1 MGEGEGK
8 NNFNLQQ
15 EDLIMTTPRIRY
27 AMVGGGRGAFIGA
40 VHRIAARLDDR
51 FELVAGALSSNP
63 ENAKASAADLHIAAD
78 RAYTSY
84 EEMLRVEKTRAD
96 GIQAVVI
103 VTPNHMHFP
112 VAKACLEAGI
122 DVICDKPVTRTLE
135 EALELE
141 QIVKKSGCFFAL
153 THNYS
158 AYPLVRYARE
168 LVEQGKL
175 GKIRVVQVEYP
186 QEWLTE
192 AAGDDNK
199 QASWRTDPA
208 RSGAAGCLGDIGTHA
223 FQLARFITQQKLS
236 AVSADLTSFVDGR
249 LVDDNV
255 HALLRFDGG
264 AKGMLWSSQVA
275 PGCENGLR
283 IRVYGEKAGIEWAQE
298 NPNELWFGE
307 LNKPRQRIT
316 RRGDIGSDIAARG
329 MRTPGGHPEG
339 YLEGF
344 ANLYKDIADIL
355 IAHQQG
361 EAHFLQNW
369 VPNIDTGVEGM
380 RFINAVLTSS
390 QRDGVWTP
398 LA

>member
-1 MGEGEGK
+1 
-8 NNFNLQQ
+8 
-15 EDLIMTTPRIRY
+15 MTTPRIRY

-63 ENAKASAADLHIAAD
+63 ENAKLSAADLHIAAD
-78 RAYTSY
+78 RAYTSF

-112 VAKACLEAGI
+112 VAKACLEAGV

-135 EALELE
+135 EALALE

-175 GKIRVVQVEYP
+175 GKVRVVQVEYP

-192 AAGDDNK
+192 AAADDNK

-283 IRVYGEKAGIEWAQE
+283 IRVFGDKAGIEWAQE
-298 NPNELWFGE
+298 NPNELWFAE

-316 RRGDIGSDIAARG
+316 RRGDIGSEIAARG

-355 IAHQQG
+355 VARQQG
-361 EAHFLQNW
+361 ETHFLQDW

-380 RFINAVLTSS
+380 RFIQAVLDSS
-390 QRDGVWTP
+390 KKDGAWTK
-398 LA
+398 L

>member
-1 MGEGEGK
+1 
-8 NNFNLQQ
+8 
-15 EDLIMTTPRIRY
+15 MTTPRIRY

-40 VHRIAARLDDR
+40 VHRIAARMDDR

-63 ENAKASAADLHIAAD
+63 ENAQASAADLHIAAD

-84 EEMLRVEKTRAD
+84 EEMLRVEKTRVD

-112 VAKACLEAGI
+112 VAKACLEAGV

-168 LVEQGKL
+168 IIEQGKL
-175 GKIRVVQVEYP
+175 GKLRVVQVEYP

-192 AAGDDNK
+192 AAADDNK

-208 RSGAAGCLGDIGTHA
+208 RSGLAGCLGDIGTHA
-223 FQLARFITQQKLS
+223 FQLAQFITQQKVKT
-236 AVSADLTSFVDGR
+236 VSADLTSFVDGR
-249 LVDDNV
+249 PVDDNV

-298 NPNELWFGE
+298 NPNELWFCE

-355 IAHQQG
+355 IARQQG
-361 EAHFLQNW
+361 ETHFLQNW
-369 VPNIDTGVEGM
+369 VPDIDTGVEGM
-380 RFINAVLTSS
+380 RFIQAVLTSS
-390 QRDGVWTP
+390 QQDGVWTP
-398 LA
+398 LV

>member
-1 MGEGEGK
+1 
-8 NNFNLQQ
+8 
-15 EDLIMTTPRIRY
+15 MTSPKIRY

-40 VHRIAARLDDR
+40 VHRIAARMDDR

-63 ENAKASAADLHIAAD
+63 ENSKASAADLHIAAD
-78 RAYTSY
+78 RAYASY

-112 VAKACLEAGI
+112 VAKACLEAGV

-135 EALELE
+135 EAIEL
-141 QIVKKSGCFFAL
+141 QKIVEKSGCFFAL

-158 AYPLVRYARE
+158 GYPLVRYARE
-168 LVEQGKL
+168 LVSSGKL
-175 GKIRVVQVEYP
+175 GKLRVVQVEYP

-192 AAGDDNK
+192 SADADNK

-208 RSGAAGCLGDIGTHA
+208 RSGLAGCLGDIGTHA
-223 FQLARFITQQKLS
+223 FQLARFITQETVE

-255 HALLRFDGG
+255 HAMLRFSGG
-264 AKGMLWSSQVA
+264 VKGMLWTSQVA

-283 IRVYGEKAGIEWAQE
+283 IRIYGDKAGIEWAQE
-298 NPNELWFGE
+298 TPNELWFGE

-316 RRGDIGSDIAARG
+316 RRGDIGSEIAARG
-329 MRTPGGHPEG
+329 MRVPGGHPEG

-355 IAHQQG
+355 VARQQG
-361 EAHFLQNW
+361 EQHFLQDW
-369 VPNIDTGVEGM
+369 VPDIRTGVEGM
-380 RFINAVLTSS
+380 RFIQAVLDSS
-390 QRDGVWTP
+390 KNDGAWTK
-398 LA
+398 L

>member
-1 MGEGEGK
+1 
-8 NNFNLQQ
+8 
-15 EDLIMTTPRIRY
+15 MTTPRIRY

-40 VHRIAARLDDR
+40 VHRIAARMDDR
-51 FELVAGALSSNP
+51 FELVAGALSANP

-192 AAGDDNK
+192 AAADDNK

-208 RSGAAGCLGDIGTHA
+208 RSGLAGCLGDIGTHA

-283 IRVYGEKAGIEWAQE
+283 IRIYGEKAGIEWAQE

-316 RRGDIGSDIAARG
+316 RRGDIGSEIAARG

-355 IAHQQG
+355 IARQQG
-361 EAHFLQNW
+361 ESHFLQSW

-380 RFINAVLTSS
+380 RFIQAVLTSS

-398 LA
+398 LV

>member
-1 MGEGEGK
+1 
-8 NNFNLQQ
+8 
-15 EDLIMTTPRIRY
+15 MTTPRIRY

-40 VHRIAARLDDR
+40 VHRIAARMDDR

-63 ENAKASAADLHIAAD
+63 ENAQASAADLHIAAD

-112 VAKACLEAGI
+112 VAKACLEAGV

-141 QIVKKSGCFFAL
+141 RIVKNSGCFFAL

-168 LVEQGKL
+168 LVERGKL
-175 GKIRVVQVEYP
+175 GKLRVVQVEYP

-192 AAGDDNK
+192 AAADDNK

-208 RSGAAGCLGDIGTHA
+208 RSGLAGCLGDIGTHA
-223 FQLARFITQQKLS
+223 FQLAQFITQQKVKT
-236 AVSADLTSFVDGR
+236 VSADLTSFVDGR
-249 LVDDNV
+249 PVDDNV

-298 NPNELWFGE
+298 NPNELWFCE

-355 IAHQQG
+355 IARQQG
-361 EAHFLQNW
+361 ETHFLQNW
-369 VPNIDTGVEGM
+369 VPDIDTGVEGM
-380 RFINAVLTSS
+380 RFIQAVLTSS
-390 QRDGVWTP
+390 QQDGVWTP
-398 LA
+398 LV

>member
-1 MGEGEGK
+1 
-8 NNFNLQQ
+8 
-15 EDLIMTTPRIRY
+15 MTTPRIRY

-63 ENAKASAADLHIAAD
+63 ENAKLSAADLHIAAD
-78 RAYTSY
+78 RAYTSF

-112 VAKACLEAGI
+112 VAKACLEAGV

-168 LVEQGKL
+168 LVTQGKL
-175 GKIRVVQVEYP
+175 GKLRVVQVEYP

-192 AAGDDNK
+192 AAADDNK

-223 FQLARFITQQKLS
+223 FQLAQFITQQKVNS
-236 AVSADLTSFVDGR
+236 VSADLTSFVDGR

-283 IRVYGEKAGIEWAQE
+283 IRVFGDKAGIEWAQE
-298 NPNELWFGE
+298 NPNELWFAE

-355 IAHQQG
+355 IARQQG
-361 EAHFLQNW
+361 EAHFLQDW
-369 VPNIDTGVEGM
+369 VPDIDTGLEGM
-380 RFINAVLTSS
+380 RFIQAVLESS
-390 QRDGVWTP
+390 KKEGVWTK
-398 LA
+398 L

>member
-1 MGEGEGK
+1 
-8 NNFNLQQ
+8 
-15 EDLIMTTPRIRY
+15 MTTPRIRY

-40 VHRIAARLDDR
+40 VHRIAARMDDR
-51 FELVAGALSSNP
+51 FELVAGALSANP
-63 ENAKASAADLHIAAD
+63 ENAKLSAADLHIAAD

-112 VAKACLEAGI
+112 VAKACLEAGV

-175 GKIRVVQVEYP
+175 GKVRVVQVEYP

-192 AAGDDNK
+192 AAAGDNK

-208 RSGAAGCLGDIGTHA
+208 RSGLAGCLGDIGTHA

-283 IRVYGEKAGIEWAQE
+283 IRIYGEKAGIEWAQE

-355 IAHQQG
+355 IARQQG
-361 EAHFLQNW
+361 ESHFLQNW

-380 RFINAVLTSS
+380 RFIQAVLTSS

-398 LA
+398 LV

>member
-1 MGEGEGK
+1 
-8 NNFNLQQ
+8 
-15 EDLIMTTPRIRY
+15 MTTPRIRY

-40 VHRIAARLDDR
+40 VHRIAARMDDR

-63 ENAKASAADLHIAAD
+63 ENAQASAADLHIAAD

-112 VAKACLEAGI
+112 VAKACLEAGV

-141 QIVKKSGCFFAL
+141 RIVKNSGCFFAL

-175 GKIRVVQVEYP
+175 GKLRVVQVEYP

-192 AAGDDNK
+192 AAADDNK

-208 RSGAAGCLGDIGTHA
+208 RSGLAGCLGDIGTHA
-223 FQLARFITQQKLS
+223 FQLAQFITQQKVKT
-236 AVSADLTSFVDGR
+236 VSADLTSFVDGR
-249 LVDDNV
+249 PVDDNV

-298 NPNELWFGE
+298 NPNELWFCE

-355 IAHQQG
+355 IARQQG
-361 EAHFLQNW
+361 ETHFLQNW
-369 VPNIDTGVEGM
+369 VPDIDTGVEGM
-380 RFINAVLTSS
+380 RFIQAVLTSS
-390 QRDGVWTP
+390 QQDGVWTP
-398 LA
+398 LV

>member
-1 MGEGEGK
+1 
-8 NNFNLQQ
+8 
-15 EDLIMTTPRIRY
+15 MTTPRIRY

-40 VHRIAARLDDR
+40 VHRIAARMDDR
-51 FELVAGALSSNP
+51 FELVAGALSANP
-63 ENAKASAADLHIAAD
+63 ENARASAADLHIAAD

-141 QIVKKSGCFFAL
+141 QVVKKSGCFFAL

-175 GKIRVVQVEYP
+175 GKVRVVQVEYP

-192 AAGDDNK
+192 AAADDNK

-208 RSGAAGCLGDIGTHA
+208 RSGLAGCLGDIGTHA

-249 LVDDNV
+249 PVDDNV

-283 IRVYGEKAGIEWAQE
+283 IRIYGEKAGIEWAQE
-298 NPNELWFGE
+298 NPNELWFCE

-316 RRGDIGSDIAARG
+316 RRGDIGSEIAARG

-355 IAHQQG
+355 VARQQG
-361 EAHFLQNW
+361 ETHFLQNW
-369 VPNIDTGVEGM
+369 VPDINTGVEGM
-380 RFINAVLTSS
+380 RFIQAVLTSS

-398 LA
+398 LV

>member
-1 MGEGEGK
+1 
-8 NNFNLQQ
+8 
-15 EDLIMTTPRIRY
+15 MTTPRIRY

-63 ENAKASAADLHIAAD
+63 ENAKLSAADLHIAAD

-84 EEMLRVEKTRAD
+84 EEMLRAEKARAD

-158 AYPLVRYARE
+158 AYPLVRFARE

-175 GKIRVVQVEYP
+175 GKLRVVQVEYP

-223 FQLARFITQQKLS
+223 FQLAQFITQQKVNS
-236 AVSADLTSFVDGR
+236 VSADLTSFVDGR

-255 HALLRFDGG
+255 HALLRFEGG

-283 IRVYGEKAGIEWAQE
+283 IRVFGDKAGIEWAQE
-298 NPNELWFGE
+298 NPNELWFAE
-307 LNKPRQRIT
+307 LNKPRQRFT

-355 IAHQQG
+355 VARQQG
-361 EAHFLQNW
+361 EAHFLQQW
-369 VPNIDTGVEGM
+369 VPNIDTGLEGM
-380 RFINAVLTSS
+380 RFIQAVLDSS
-390 QRDGVWTP
+390 KKDGAWTP
-398 LA
+398 LV

>member
-1 MGEGEGK
+1 M
-8 NNFNLQQ
+8 
-15 EDLIMTTPRIRY
+15 MTTPRIRY

-40 VHRIAARLDDR
+40 VHRIAARMDDR

-63 ENAKASAADLHIAAD
+63 ENAKLSAADLHIAAD

-84 EEMLRVEKTRAD
+84 EEMLRVEKNRAD

-168 LVEQGKL
+168 LVAQGKL
-175 GKIRVVQVEYP
+175 GTLRVVQVEYP

-192 AAGDDNK
+192 AAAEDNK

-223 FQLARFITQQKLS
+223 FQLAQFITRQKVNS
-236 AVSADLTSFVDGR
+236 VSADLASFVDGR

-283 IRVYGEKAGIEWAQE
+283 IRIFGDKAGIEWAQE
-298 NPNELWFGE
+298 NPNELWFAE

-355 IAHQQG
+355 VARQQG
-361 EAHFLQNW
+361 ETHFLQGW
-369 VPNIDTGVEGM
+369 VPDINTGVEGM
-380 RFINAVLTSS
+380 RFIQAVLTSS
-390 QRDGVWTP
+390 GADGAWTP

>member
-1 MGEGEGK
+1 
-8 NNFNLQQ
+8 
-15 EDLIMTTPRIRY
+15 MTTPRIRY

-40 VHRIAARLDDR
+40 VHRIAARMDDR
-51 FELVAGALSSNP
+51 FELVAGALSANP
-63 ENAKASAADLHIAAD
+63 ENAKLSAADLHIAAD

-112 VAKACLEAGI
+112 VAKACLEAGV

-175 GKIRVVQVEYP
+175 GKVRVVQVEYP

-192 AAGDDNK
+192 AAADDNK

-208 RSGAAGCLGDIGTHA
+208 RSGLAGCLGDIGTHA

-283 IRVYGEKAGIEWAQE
+283 IRIYGEKAGIEWAQE

-355 IAHQQG
+355 IARQQG
-361 EAHFLQNW
+361 ESHFLQNW

-380 RFINAVLTSS
+380 RFIQAVLTSS

-398 LA
+398 LV

>member
-1 MGEGEGK
+1 
-8 NNFNLQQ
+8 
-15 EDLIMTTPRIRY
+15 MTAPRIRY

-63 ENAKASAADLHIAAD
+63 ENAKLSAADLHIAAD

-298 NPNELWFGE
+298 NPNELWFCE

-316 RRGDIGSDIAARG
+316 RRGDLGSEIAARG

-355 IAHQQG
+355 VARQQG
-361 EAHFLQNW
+361 ESHFLQNW
-369 VPNIDTGVEGM
+369 VPDIDTGVEGM

>member
-1 MGEGEGK
+1 
-8 NNFNLQQ
+8 
-15 EDLIMTTPRIRY
+15 MTTPRIRY

-78 RAYTSY
+78 RAYTSF

-168 LVEQGKL
+168 LVSEGKL
-175 GKIRVVQVEYP
+175 GKLRVVQVEYP

-192 AAGDDNK
+192 AAADDNK

-223 FQLARFITQQKLS
+223 FQLARFITQQKVVS
-236 AVSADLTSFVDGR
+236 VSADLASFVDGR
-249 LVDDNV
+249 PVDDNV

-283 IRVYGEKAGIEWAQE
+283 IRVFGDKAGIEWAQE
-298 NPNELWFGE
+298 NPNELWFCE

-339 YLEGF
+339 YLEAF

-355 IAHQQG
+355 VARQAG
-361 EAHFLQNW
+361 ESHFLQHW
-369 VPNIDTGVEGM
+369 VPDIDTGVEGM

-398 LA
+398 LV

>member
-1 MGEGEGK
+1 
-8 NNFNLQQ
+8 
-15 EDLIMTTPRIRY
+15 MTTPRIRY

-40 VHRIAARLDDR
+40 VHRIAARMDDR
-51 FELVAGALSSNP
+51 FELVAGALSANP

-175 GKIRVVQVEYP
+175 GKVRVVQVEYP

-192 AAGDDNK
+192 AAADDNK

-283 IRVYGEKAGIEWAQE
+283 IRIYGEKAGIEWAQE

-316 RRGDIGSDIAARG
+316 RRGDIGSEIAARG

-355 IAHQQG
+355 VARQQG
-361 EAHFLQNW
+361 ETHFLQNW
-369 VPNIDTGVEGM
+369 VPDINTGVEGM
-380 RFINAVLTSS
+380 RFIQAVLTSS
-390 QRDGVWTP
+390 ERDGVWTP
-398 LA
+398 LV

>member
-1 MGEGEGK
+1 
-8 NNFNLQQ
+8 
-15 EDLIMTTPRIRY
+15 MTTPRIRY

-40 VHRIAARLDDR
+40 VHRIAARMDDR

-63 ENAKASAADLHIAAD
+63 ENAQASAADLHIAAD

-112 VAKACLEAGI
+112 VAKACLEAGV

-168 LVEQGKL
+168 IIEQGKL
-175 GKIRVVQVEYP
+175 GKLRVVQVEYP

-192 AAGDDNK
+192 AAADDNK

-208 RSGAAGCLGDIGTHA
+208 RSGLAGCLGDIGTHA
-223 FQLARFITQQKLS
+223 FQLAQFITQQKVKT
-236 AVSADLTSFVDGR
+236 VSADLTSFVDGR
-249 LVDDNV
+249 PVDDNV

-298 NPNELWFGE
+298 NPNELWFCE

-316 RRGDIGSDIAARG
+316 RRSDIGSDIAARG

-355 IAHQQG
+355 IARQQG
-361 EAHFLQNW
+361 ETHFLQNW
-369 VPNIDTGVEGM
+369 VPDIDTGVEGM
-380 RFINAVLTSS
+380 RFIQAVLTSS
-390 QRDGVWTP
+390 QQDGVWTP
-398 LA
+398 LV

>member
-1 MGEGEGK
+1 
-8 NNFNLQQ
+8 
-15 EDLIMTTPRIRY
+15 MTTPRIRY

-51 FELVAGALSSNP
+51 FELVAGALSANP
-63 ENAKASAADLHIAAD
+63 ENAKLSAADLHIAAD

-175 GKIRVVQVEYP
+175 GNLRVVQVEYP

-192 AAGDDNK
+192 AAADDNK

-208 RSGAAGCLGDIGTHA
+208 RSGLAGCLGDIGTHA

-249 LVDDNV
+249 PVDDNV

-283 IRVYGEKAGIEWAQE
+283 IRVFGEKAGIEWSQE
-298 NPNELWFGE
+298 NPNELWFCE

-355 IAHQQG
+355 VARQQG
-361 EAHFLQNW
+361 EEHFLQNW

-398 LA
+398 LV

>member
-1 MGEGEGK
+1 
-8 NNFNLQQ
+8 
-15 EDLIMTTPRIRY
+15 MTTPRIRY

-40 VHRIAARLDDR
+40 VHRIAARMDDR

-63 ENAKASAADLHIAAD
+63 ENAQASAADLHIAAD

-112 VAKACLEAGI
+112 VAKACLEAGV

-168 LVEQGKL
+168 IIEQGKL
-175 GKIRVVQVEYP
+175 GKLRVVQVEYP

-192 AAGDDNK
+192 AAADDNK

-208 RSGAAGCLGDIGTHA
+208 RSGLAGCLGDIGTHA
-223 FQLARFITQQKLS
+223 FQLAQFITQQKVQT
-236 AVSADLTSFVDGR
+236 VSADLTSFVDGR
-249 LVDDNV
+249 PVDDNV

-298 NPNELWFGE
+298 NPNELWFCE

-355 IAHQQG
+355 IARQQG
-361 EAHFLQNW
+361 ETHFLQNW
-369 VPNIDTGVEGM
+369 VPDIDTGVEGM
-380 RFINAVLTSS
+380 RFIQAVLTSS
-390 QRDGVWTP
+390 QQDGVWTP
-398 LA
+398 LV

>member
-1 MGEGEGK
+1 
-8 NNFNLQQ
+8 
-15 EDLIMTTPRIRY
+15 MTTPRIRY

-40 VHRIAARLDDR
+40 VHRIAARMDDR
-51 FELVAGALSSNP
+51 FELVAGALSANP

-175 GKIRVVQVEYP
+175 GKVRVVQVEYP

-192 AAGDDNK
+192 AAADDNK

-208 RSGAAGCLGDIGTHA
+208 RSGLAGCLGDIGTHA

-249 LVDDNV
+249 PVDDNV
-255 HALLRFDGG
+255 HAMLRFDGG

-283 IRVYGEKAGIEWAQE
+283 IRIYGEKAGIEWAQE

-316 RRGDIGSDIAARG
+316 RRGDIGSEIAARG

-355 IAHQQG
+355 VARQQG

-380 RFINAVLTSS
+380 RFIQAVLTSS

-398 LA
+398 LV

>member
-1 MGEGEGK
+1 M
-8 NNFNLQQ
+8 
-15 EDLIMTTPRIRY
+15 MTTPRIRY

-40 VHRIAARLDDR
+40 VHRIAARMDDR

-63 ENAKASAADLHIAAD
+63 ENAKLSAADLHIAAD

-84 EEMLRVEKTRAD
+84 EEMLRVEKNRAD

-168 LVEQGKL
+168 LVAQGKL
-175 GKIRVVQVEYP
+175 GKLRVVQVEYP

-192 AAGDDNK
+192 AAAEDNK

-223 FQLARFITQQKLS
+223 FQLAQFITRQKVNS
-236 AVSADLTSFVDGR
+236 VSADLASFVDGR

-283 IRVYGEKAGIEWAQE
+283 IRIFGDKAGIEWAQE
-298 NPNELWFGE
+298 NPNELWFAE

-355 IAHQQG
+355 VARQQG
-361 EAHFLQNW
+361 ETHFLQGW
-369 VPNIDTGVEGM
+369 VPDINTGVEGM
-380 RFINAVLTSS
+380 RFIQAVLTSS
-390 QRDGVWTP
+390 GADGAWTP

>member
-1 MGEGEGK
+1 
-8 NNFNLQQ
+8 
-15 EDLIMTTPRIRY
+15 MTTPKIRY

-40 VHRIAARLDDR
+40 VHRIAARMDDR
-51 FELVAGALSSNP
+51 FELVAGALSANP

-78 RAYTSY
+78 RAYSSY
-84 EEMLRVEKTRAD
+84 EEMLRIEKTRAD

-112 VAKACLEAGI
+112 VAKACLEAGV

-135 EALELE
+135 EAIEL
-141 QIVKKSGCFFAL
+141 QKIVEKSGCFFAL

-158 AYPLVRYARE
+158 GYPLVRYARE
-168 LVEQGKL
+168 LVAAGKL
-175 GKIRVVQVEYP
+175 GKLRVVQVEYP

-192 AAGDDNK
+192 AADADNK

-208 RSGAAGCLGDIGTHA
+208 RSGLAGCLGDIGTHA
-223 FQLARFITQQKLS
+223 FQLAQFIAQQKVD
-236 AVSADLTSFVDGR
+236 AVSADITSFVDGR

-255 HALLRFDGG
+255 HAMLRFSDG

-283 IRVYGEKAGIEWAQE
+283 VRLYGDKAGIEWAQE

-316 RRGDIGSDIAARG
+316 RRGDIGSDIAVRG
-329 MRTPGGHPEG
+329 MRVPGGHPEG

-355 IAHQQG
+355 IARQQG
-361 EAHFLQNW
+361 ERHFLQDW
-369 VPNIDTGVEGM
+369 VPGIQTGVDGM
-380 RFINAVLTSS
+380 RFIQAVLDSS
-390 QRDGVWTP
+390 KSDGVWTK
-398 LA
+398 L

>member
-1 MGEGEGK
+1 
-8 NNFNLQQ
+8 
-15 EDLIMTTPRIRY
+15 MTTPRIRY

-40 VHRIAARLDDR
+40 VHRIAARMDDR
-51 FELVAGALSSNP
+51 FELVAGALSANP

-84 EEMLRVEKTRAD
+84 EEMLRVEKARAD

-175 GKIRVVQVEYP
+175 GKVRVVQVEYP

-192 AAGDDNK
+192 AAADDNK

-208 RSGAAGCLGDIGTHA
+208 RSGLAGCLGDIGTHA

-283 IRVYGEKAGIEWAQE
+283 IRIYGEKAGIEWAQE

-316 RRGDIGSDIAARG
+316 RRGDIGSEIAARG

-355 IAHQQG
+355 IARQQG

-380 RFINAVLTSS
+380 RFIQAVLTSS

-398 LA
+398 LV

>member
-1 MGEGEGK
+1 
-8 NNFNLQQ
+8 
-15 EDLIMTTPRIRY
+15 MTTPRIRY

-40 VHRIAARLDDR
+40 VHRIAARMDDR
-51 FELVAGALSSNP
+51 FELVAGALSANP

-84 EEMLRVEKTRAD
+84 EEMLRVEKTRSD

-175 GKIRVVQVEYP
+175 GKVRVVQVEYP

-192 AAGDDNK
+192 AAADDNK

-208 RSGAAGCLGDIGTHA
+208 RSGLAGCLGDIGTHA

-283 IRVYGEKAGIEWAQE
+283 IRIYGEKAGIEWAQE

-316 RRGDIGSDIAARG
+316 RRGDIGSEIAARG

-355 IAHQQG
+355 IARQQG
-361 EAHFLQNW
+361 ESHFLQNW

-380 RFINAVLTSS
+380 RFIQAVLTSS

-398 LA
+398 LV

>member
-1 MGEGEGK
+1 
-8 NNFNLQQ
+8 
-15 EDLIMTTPRIRY
+15 MTTPKIRY

-40 VHRIAARLDDR
+40 VHRIAARMDDR
-51 FELVAGALSSNP
+51 FELVAGALSSKP
-63 ENAKASAADLHIAAD
+63 DIAQASAADLHIAAD

-84 EEMLRVEKTRAD
+84 EDMIRAEKSRPD
-96 GIQAVVI
+96 GAQVVVI

-112 VAKACLEAGI
+112 VAKACLEAGM

-141 QIVKKSGCFFAL
+141 KLVQASGCFFGL

-158 AYPLVRYARE
+158 GYPLVRYARE
-168 LVEQGKL
+168 LVAQGKL
-175 GKIRVVQVEYP
+175 GKLRVVQVEYP

-208 RSGAAGCLGDIGTHA
+208 RSGLAGCLGDIGT
-223 FQLARFITQQKLS
+223 QT
-236 AVSADLTSFVDGR
+236 VCADLASFVDGR
-249 LVDDNV
+249 PVDDNV
-255 HALLRFDGG
+255 HVMLRFADG

-298 NPNELWFGE
+298 NPNELWFCE
-307 LNKPRQRIT
+307 LNKPRQRVT
-316 RRGDIGSDIAARG
+316 RRGDIGSDVAARG

-344 ANLYKDIADIL
+344 ANLYQDFADIL
-355 IAHQQG
+355 LARQQG
-361 EAHFLQNW
+361 KTHEMQAW
-369 VPNIDTGVEGM
+369 VPGIETGVEGM
-380 RFINAVLTSS
+380 RFIQAVLHSS
-390 QRDGVWTP
+390 GANGTWTA
-398 LA
+398 L

>member
-1 MGEGEGK
+1 
-8 NNFNLQQ
+8 
-15 EDLIMTTPRIRY
+15 MTSPKIRY

-40 VHRIAARLDDR
+40 VHRIAARMDDR

-78 RAYTSY
+78 RAYSSY

-112 VAKACLEAGI
+112 VAKACLEAGV

-135 EALELE
+135 EALEL
-141 QIVKKSGCFFAL
+141 QKIVEKSGCFFAL

-158 AYPLVRYARE
+158 GYPLVRYARE
-168 LVEQGKL
+168 LVAAGKL
-175 GKIRVVQVEYP
+175 GKLRVVQVEYP

-192 AAGDDNK
+192 AADADNK

-208 RSGAAGCLGDIGTHA
+208 RSGLAGCLGDIGTHA
-223 FQLARFITQQKLS
+223 FQLARFITQQNLE
-236 AVSADLTSFVDGR
+236 AVSADLTSFVEGR
-249 LVDDNV
+249 PVDDNV
-255 HALLRFDGG
+255 HAMLRFDGG
-264 AKGMLWSSQVA
+264 AKGMLWTSQVA

-283 IRVYGEKAGIEWAQE
+283 IRIFGDKAGIEWAQE

-316 RRGDIGSDIAARG
+316 RRGDIGSDIAARS
-329 MRTPGGHPEG
+329 MRVPGGHPEG

-355 IAHQQG
+355 VARQQG
-361 EAHFLQNW
+361 ERHFLQNW
-369 VPNIDTGVEGM
+369 VPDIHTGVEGM
-380 RFINAVLTSS
+380 KFIQAVLTSS
-390 QRDGVWTP
+390 KNEGVWTK
-398 LA
+398 L

>member
-1 MGEGEGK
+1 
-8 NNFNLQQ
+8 
-15 EDLIMTTPRIRY
+15 MTTPRIRY

-40 VHRIAARLDDR
+40 VHRIAARMDDR

-63 ENAKASAADLHIAAD
+63 ENARLSAQDLHIAAD
-78 RAYTSY
+78 RAYTSF

-122 DVICDKPVTRTLE
+122 DVICDKPVTRTLD

-168 LVEQGKL
+168 IVAQGKL
-175 GKIRVVQVEYP
+175 GKLRVVQVEYP

-223 FQLARFITQQKLS
+223 FQLARFITDQKVNT
-236 AVSADLTSFVDGR
+236 VSADLASFVEGR

-255 HALLRFDGG
+255 HALLRFEGG

-283 IRVYGEKAGIEWAQE
+283 IRVFGDKAGIEWAQE
-298 NPNELWFGE
+298 NPNELWFTE

-355 IAHQQG
+355 EARQRG
-361 EAHFLQNW
+361 EAHFLQAW
-369 VPNIDTGVEGM
+369 VPSIDTGVEGM
-380 RFINAVLTSS
+380 RFINAVLSS
-390 QRDGVWTP
+390 SKADGAWTP
-398 LA
+398 LV

>member
-1 MGEGEGK
+1 MA
-8 NNFNLQQ
+8 
-15 EDLIMTTPRIRY
+15 TPKIRY

-40 VHRIAARLDDR
+40 VHRIAARIDDR
-51 FELVAGALSSNP
+51 FELVAGALSSKP
-63 ENAKASAADLHIAAD
+63 ELAKASADDLHIAAD
-78 RAYTSY
+78 RAYGSY
-84 EEMLRVEKTRAD
+84 EEMISAEKNRAD

-141 QIVKKSGCFFAL
+141 KLVKSSGCFFGL

-158 AYPLVRYARE
+158 GYPLVRYARE

-175 GKIRVVQVEYP
+175 GKLRVVQVEYP

-192 AAGDDNK
+192 AADADNK

-208 RSGAAGCLGDIGTHA
+208 RSGLAGCLGDIGTHA
-223 FQLARFITQQKLS
+223 FQLARFITQQKVE
-236 AVSADLTSFVDGR
+236 AVSADLTSFVEGR
-249 LVDDNV
+249 PVDDNV
-255 HALLRFDGG
+255 HVMLRFAEG

-298 NPNELWFGE
+298 NPNELWYCE
-307 LNKPRQRIT
+307 LNKPRQRVT
-316 RRGDIGSDIAARG
+316 RRDDIGSAVAARG

-344 ANLYKDIADIL
+344 ANLYQDFADIL
-355 IAHQQG
+355 VERQQG
-361 EAHFLQNW
+361 KTHEMQAW
-369 VPNIDTGVEGM
+369 VPGIETGVEGM
-380 RFINAVLTSS
+380 RFINAVLTSAQADS
-390 QRDGVWTP
+390 AWTRIE
-398 LA
+398 

>member
-1 MGEGEGK
+1 
-8 NNFNLQQ
+8 
-15 EDLIMTTPRIRY
+15 MTTPRIRY

-40 VHRIAARLDDR
+40 VHRIAARMDDR

-63 ENAKASAADLHIAAD
+63 ENARASAADLHIAAD
-78 RAYTSY
+78 RAYISY
-84 EEMLRVEKTRAD
+84 EEMLRVEKTRPD

-135 EALELE
+135 EALELDA
-141 QIVKKSGCFFAL
+141 IVKKSGCFFAL

-168 LVEQGKL
+168 VIEQGKL
-175 GKIRVVQVEYP
+175 GKLRVVQVEYP
-186 QEWLTE
+186 QEWLSE
-192 AAGDDNK
+192 PAAEDNK

-208 RSGAAGCLGDIGTHA
+208 RSGMAGCLGDIGTHA
-223 FQLARFITQQKLS
+223 FQLAQFITQQKVVS
-236 AVSADLTSFVDGR
+236 VSADLASFVDGR
-249 LVDDNV
+249 PVDDNV
-255 HALLRFDGG
+255 HAMLRFEGG

-283 IRVYGEKAGIEWAQE
+283 IRVYGEKAGIEWSQE
-298 NPNELWFGE
+298 NPNELWFCE

-355 IAHQQG
+355 VARQQG
-361 EAHFLQNW
+361 QSHFLQDW
-369 VPNIDTGVEGM
+369 VPTIDTGVEGM
-380 RFINAVLTSS
+380 RFIQAVLTSS
-390 QRDGVWTP
+390 QGDGVWTP
-398 LA
+398 LV

>member
-1 MGEGEGK
+1 MA
-8 NNFNLQQ
+8 
-15 EDLIMTTPRIRY
+15 TPRIRY
-27 AMVGGGRGAFIGA
+27 AMVGGGRGAFIGG
-40 VHRIAARLDDR
+40 VHRIAARIDDR

-63 ENAKASAADLHIAAD
+63 ELAKASAEDLHIAPD
-78 RAYTSY
+78 RAYGSY
-84 EEMLRVEKTRAD
+84 EEMIRAEKNRAD

-122 DVICDKPVTRTLE
+122 DVICDKPVTRTLD

-141 QIVKKSGCFFAL
+141 KLVKSSGCFFGL

-158 AYPLVRYARE
+158 GYPLVRYARE

-175 GKIRVVQVEYP
+175 GKLRVVQVEYP

-192 AAGDDNK
+192 AADADNK

-208 RSGAAGCLGDIGTHA
+208 RSGLAGCLGDIGTHA
-223 FQLARFITQQKLS
+223 FQLARFITQQKVEK
-236 AVSADLTSFVDGR
+236 VSADLTSFVEGR
-249 LVDDNV
+249 PVDDNV
-255 HALLRFDGG
+255 HVLLRFAEG

-298 NPNELWFGE
+298 NPNELWFCE
-307 LNKPRQRIT
+307 LNKPRQRVT
-316 RRGDIGSDIAARG
+316 RRGDIGSAVAARG

-344 ANLYKDIADIL
+344 ANLYQDFADIL
-355 IAHQQG
+355 IARQQG
-361 EAHFLQNW
+361 TTHEMQAW
-369 VPNIDTGVEGM
+369 VPGIETGVEGM

-390 QRDGVWTP
+390 QADGTWTRIE
-398 LA
+398 

>member
-1 MGEGEGK
+1 
-8 NNFNLQQ
+8 
-15 EDLIMTTPRIRY
+15 MTTPRIRY

-40 VHRIAARLDDR
+40 VHRIAARMDDG

-63 ENAKASAADLHIAAD
+63 ENARLSAADLHIAAD
-78 RAYTSY
+78 RAYTSF

-168 LVEQGKL
+168 IVAQGKL
-175 GKIRVVQVEYP
+175 GKLRVVQVEYP

-223 FQLARFITQQKLS
+223 FQLARFITDQKVN
-236 AVSADLTSFVDGR
+236 AVSADLASFVDGR
-249 LVDDNV
+249 QVDDNV
-255 HALLRFDGG
+255 HALLRFEGG

-283 IRVYGEKAGIEWAQE
+283 IRVFGDKAGIEWAQE
-298 NPNELWFGE
+298 NPNELWFTE

-355 IAHQQG
+355 EARERG
-361 EAHFLQNW
+361 EGHFLQGW
-369 VPNIDTGVEGM
+369 VPGIDTGVEGM
-380 RFINAVLTSS
+380 RFISAVLSS
-390 QRDGVWTP
+390 SKADGAWTP
-398 LA
+398 LV

>member
-1 MGEGEGK
+1 
-8 NNFNLQQ
+8 
-15 EDLIMTTPRIRY
+15 MTSPRIRY

-63 ENAKASAADLHIAAD
+63 ENAKSSAADLHIAAD

-175 GKIRVVQVEYP
+175 GKVRVVQVEYP

-283 IRVYGEKAGIEWAQE
+283 IRVYGDKAGIEWAQE
-298 NPNELWFGE
+298 NPNELWFCE

-355 IAHQQG
+355 VARQQG
-361 EAHFLQNW
+361 ESHLLQEW

>member
-1 MGEGEGK
+1 
-8 NNFNLQQ
+8 
-15 EDLIMTTPRIRY
+15 MTTPRIRY

-63 ENAKASAADLHIAAD
+63 ENAKLSAADLHIAAD
-78 RAYTSY
+78 RAYTSF
-84 EEMLRVEKTRAD
+84 EEMLRVEKTRTD

-112 VAKACLEAGI
+112 VAKACLEAGV

-168 LVEQGKL
+168 IIAQGKL
-175 GKIRVVQVEYP
+175 GNLRVVQVEYP
-186 QEWLTE
+186 QEWLTQ
-192 AAGDDNK
+192 AAADDNK

-223 FQLARFITQQKLS
+223 FQLAQFITQQKVNS
-236 AVSADLTSFVDGR
+236 VSADLTSFVDGR

-283 IRVYGEKAGIEWAQE
+283 IRVFGDKAGIEWAQE
-298 NPNELWFGE
+298 NPNELWFAE

-316 RRGDIGSDIAARG
+316 RRGDIGSEIAARG

-355 IAHQQG
+355 VARQQG
-361 EAHFLQNW
+361 EAHFLQDW
-369 VPNIDTGVEGM
+369 VPDIDTGVEGM
-380 RFINAVLTSS
+380 RFIQAVLDSS
-390 QRDGVWTP
+390 KKDGAWTK
-398 LA
+398 L